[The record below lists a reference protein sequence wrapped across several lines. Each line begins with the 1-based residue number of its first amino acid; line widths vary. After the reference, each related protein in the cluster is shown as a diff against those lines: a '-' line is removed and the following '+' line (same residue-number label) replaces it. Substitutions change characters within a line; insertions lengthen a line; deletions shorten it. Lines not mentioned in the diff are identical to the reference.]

1 MMIEREAVFLAC
13 AYMCEREY
21 LYMSHEVVVCV
32 YVLTIAFRMRTQK
45 GGKRDESNKRRST
58 NEALTSTKEALKK
71 LNLSKA

>member
-32 YVLTIAFRMRTQK
+32 CVYVLTIASLNENT
-45 GGKRDESNKRRST
+45 KRR
-58 NEALTSTKEALKK
+58 EKRRE
-71 LNLSKA
+71 

>member
-21 LYMSHEVVVCV
+21 LYVTRSCCVCV
-32 YVLTIAFRMRTQK
+32 RFDDRFVRMRTQK

>member
-1 MMIEREAVFLAC
+1 
-13 AYMCEREY
+13 
-21 LYMSHEVVVCV
+21 MSHEVVVCV

-45 GGKRDESNKRRST
+45 GGKRDESKRRST